1 MSEQPQPEAGDG
13 FEEKLA
19 VLRLRIDA
27 LPEPQRGPLCE
38 LADEIAQRHRHV
50 QNRTVRQH
58 DAV

>member
-1 MSEQPQPEAGDG
+1 MSEQLQTEAGDG

-19 VLRLRIDA
+19 VLRLHIDS
-27 LPEPQRGPLCE
+27 LPEPQRGHLCE

-50 QNRTVRQH
+50 QNRMVRNN